1 MRIPNSFF
9 LLAILI
15 TAFSFGCKDDDQQFA
30 DCFNEPK
37 KPKLNLTLIE
47 GPTVSLPSKVSV
59 FFRVRDDNGNP
70 VGYLTEDNFVIYE
83 KGLNDPCPRII
94 SEFEAK
100 RKISG
105 REQVF
110 NHTTMLLLDLSGS
123 VLQQSL
129 ANLQNAAIAFI
140 DETMPDTIDNSI
152 KMGIWWFDGEDILHE
167 LEAPTSDIWEL
178 KAAVN
183 SITPNISNDNSTD
196 LYGAVIKGAAIAEQI
211 LADYQNQDVS
221 SAVSVV
227 LFTDGE
233 DRANRYLKQDA
244 YNAVAA
250 TPADISW
257 FTLGVGNEI
266 NIPDLKTIGRNGF
279 FQAAS
284 ISQLTAVFKQLA
296 LVVNNEAN
304 SFYLFEYCSPIRNGA
319 NNELVIEAFDIQ
331 GNESG
336 FLKTTFD
343 ATGFTSGCQL

>member
-1 MRIPNSFF
+1 MRIIKSFLF
-9 LLAILI
+9 LGILLA
-15 TAFSFGCKDDDQQFA
+15 AFSPGCKDDDQQFS
-30 DCFNEPK
+30 DCFIEPR
-37 KPKLNLTLIE
+37 KPKLHLKLIE
-47 GPTVSLPSKVSV
+47 GPTVTLPSKISI
-59 FFRVRDDNGNP
+59 FFKVEDDNGNP
-70 VGYLTEDNFVIYE
+70 VGYLKEDNFIIYE

-100 RKISG
+100 RRISG

-110 NHTTMLLLDLSGS
+110 NHTTMLVLDLSGS

-129 ANLQNAAIAFI
+129 GDLQEAAIAFI
-140 DETMPDTIDNSI
+140 ENAIPDTIDNSI
-152 KMGIWWFDGEDILHE
+152 KMGIWWFDGEDTLHILQE
-167 LEAPTSDIWEL
+167 PTPDIWEL

-196 LYGAVIKGAAIAEQI
+196 LYGAVIKSATIASQI
-211 LADYQNQDVS
+211 LDDYNNQDVS
-221 SAVSVV
+221 AAVSVV

-257 FTLGVGNEI
+257 FTLGVGDEI
-266 NIPDLKTIGRNGF
+266 NIPDLQTIGRNGF
-279 FQAAS
+279 FKVENFS
-284 ISQLTAVFKQLA
+284 LLTEAFEEIA

-304 SFYLFEYCSPIRNGA
+304 SYYLFEYCSPIRNGN
-319 NNELVIEAFDIQ
+319 NNELIIEAFDLQ
-331 GNESG
+331 SNESG
-336 FLKTTFD
+336 FLRANFD